1 MEFYRIYV
9 HHVGFGVRLGQ
20 QMIVDNILLWNRF
33 LYAKEGFQP
42 EKGMFVIDPSKKRR
56 NMKLTRCGC
65 QAFIYVT
72 RESDGK

>member
-20 QMIVDNILLWNRF
+20 QKIVDNVLMWKRF
-33 LYAKEGFQP
+33 LCAKEGFLP
-42 EKGMFVIDPSKKRR
+42 RKVWLLLRLKKRR
-56 NMKLTRCGC
+56 KVKLTRCGC